1 MSTAPFEENCF
12 EEFDDA
18 VFDDVNQ
25 PEQATQSSPSIPAVA
40 PAAAP
45 PASAASASPSIPVMR
60 LAKGSPSV
68 AGTQPAHVSQLSASA
83 ACMSGSATNAQQTVA
98 PRRVAQQRR
107 QPPPTIKARKAT
119 VAGTACTNSPQ
130 VALDFNAMI
139 AEIKASAPSV
149 KQFVDSPVIKTFIWL
164 LRNIHAKT
172 VKVPPAQRK
181 TGCEEIMELNE
192 SNMKG
197 FLQSLYEKF
206 SYIFVVNSL
215 KRSVD
220 GKGGVKA
227 SVNGQKY
234 KSGKDTLFQFPD
246 DEFKQFTK
254 DYSKLLTTL
263 VCNIDEGLLKGDLA
277 IEFILQPIN
286 ATINAYDLGKNS
298 DFGNFTWVFD
308 TSAPVEIDSEIDEKK
323 LNIMYKELF
332 SQSVFKKPSQVFK
345 RRASFVDTIPYES
358 IGGLIDATIAAI
370 DEYVVNGLPNDSEVL
385 LEDPSGKKP
394 TKDSVRRVAECIKH
408 MLETETFRRIL
419 FKGIQPNKLL
429 ERALEKI
436 FEGKEFALLLE
447 KTVLQNIQYLF
458 SCRSFGTNEINN
470 RHGELAKMTITK
482 RRSELIDAMLS
493 TEGVSDLKNKELWVY
508 YVIDSEVDNPWQR
521 RHDETEKK
529 VKKGPAKAAAAK
541 SATASSA
548 ASAARMSGPDTN
560 AATVSAPKR
569 KVAQPPA
576 PAPVQQQP
584 PAAVPSPAPSV
595 PEQTVAA
602 EAEEAAENDEW
613 EGDSFEI

>member
-1 MSTAPFEENCF
+1 MSTASFEDNCF

-18 VFDDVNQ
+18 VFDDVNAPTQQ
-25 PEQATQSSPSIPAVA
+25 PLP
-40 PAAAP
+40 
-45 PASAASASPSIPVMR
+45 ASPS
-60 LAKGSPSV
+60 SQQPS
-68 AGTQPAHVSQLSASA
+68 APAHVSPQVS
-83 ACMSGSATNAQQTVA
+83 AQQIA

-107 QPPPTIKARKAT
+107 QPPPTIKARKTASG
-119 VAGTACTNSPQ
+119 VAGTFAKAQP
-130 VALDFNAMI
+130 VLDFNAMV
-139 AEIKASAPSV
+139 AQIKASAPSV

-164 LRNIHAKT
+164 LRNIHAKS

-181 TGCEEIMELNE
+181 TGGEEIMELNE
-192 SNMKG
+192 SNLKQ

-206 SYIFVVNSL
+206 SYIFIVNSL

-254 DYSKLLTTL
+254 DYSKLLSTL

-298 DFGNFTWVFD
+298 DFGNFAWVFD
-308 TSAPVEIDSEIDEKK
+308 TSAPVDIDMKLDEKK

-332 SQSVFKKPSQVFK
+332 SQTVFKKPSQVFK
-345 RRASFVDTIPYES
+345 RRASFVDTIPYDS
-358 IGGLIDATIAAI
+358 IDGLIDATIAAI
-370 DEYVVNGLPNDSEVL
+370 DEYVVNDLPNDADVL

-408 MLETETFRRIL
+408 MLETETFKRIL

-470 RHGELAKMTITK
+470 RHGELSKMSITK
-482 RRSELIDAMLS
+482 RRAELIDAMLS

-521 RHDETEKK
+521 RPDENEKK
-529 VKKGPAKAAAAK
+529 VKKAPAAK
-541 SATASSA
+541 SPSTSPATASSTI
-548 ASAARMSGPDTN
+548 S
-560 AATVSAPKR
+560 VPKR
-569 KVAQPPA
+569 KVMKQPA
-576 PAPVQQQP
+576 A
-584 PAAVPSPAPSV
+584 PAAVPAAVAPVSPPAQAAPAPASAAPAPALV
-595 PEQTVAA
+595 PAA
-602 EAEEAAENDEW
+602 EQEAENDDW

>member
-18 VFDDVNQ
+18 VFDDVDQ
-25 PEQATQSSPSIPAVA
+25 PAQQPVAQIPAQSSAHICMSSATTANAHVPSQVA
-40 PAAAP
+40 PRRVAAQD
-45 PASAASASPSIPVMR
+45 
-60 LAKGSPSV
+60 
-68 AGTQPAHVSQLSASA
+68 AGT
-83 ACMSGSATNAQQTVA
+83 ACMSSSAANVQQ
-98 PRRVAQQRR
+98 PSKRVAQQRR

-119 VAGTACTNSPQ
+119 VAGCACTNSPQ

-139 AEIKASAPSV
+139 AQIKASAPTV

-181 TGCEEIMELNE
+181 TGGEEIMELNE
-192 SNMKG
+192 SNLKG

-215 KRSVD
+215 KRRVD

-277 IEFILQPIN
+277 IEFIHQPIN

-298 DFGNFTWVFD
+298 DFGNFAWVFD
-308 TSAPVEIDSEIDEKK
+308 TSAPVDIDTEMDEKK

-332 SQSVFKKPSQVFK
+332 SQTVFKKPSQVFK

-370 DEYVVNGLPNDSEVL
+370 DEYVVNGLPNDPEVL

-429 ERALEKI
+429 EKALEKI

-470 RHGELAKMTITK
+470 RHGELSKMTITK
-482 RRSELIDAMLS
+482 RRAELIDAMLS

-521 RHDETEKK
+521 RPDETEKK
-529 VKKGPAKAAAAK
+529 VKKAAPKAAFDHSVHSSK
-541 SATASSA
+541 ASP
-548 ASAARMSGPDTN
+548 ASAS
-560 AATVSAPKR
+560 TVSATNVPKR
-569 KVAQPPA
+569 KVASAACMSGYATNAPSASPAQPSAPVA
-576 PAPVQQQP
+576 PAQAAPV
-584 PAAVPSPAPSV
+584 PAV
-595 PEQTVAA
+595 EQAQ
-602 EAEEAAENDEW
+602 EGDGDEW

>member
-18 VFDDVNQ
+18 VFDDVAN
-25 PEQATQSSPSIPAVA
+25 E
-40 PAAAP
+40 
-45 PASAASASPSIPVMR
+45 PASTASAVPAQAVPAPSIPVMR
-60 LAKGSPSV
+60 LAKASPS
-68 AGTQPAHVSQLSASA
+68 Q
-83 ACMSGSATNAQQTVA
+83 VA
-98 PRRVAQQRR
+98 PSQVAASQPSKRVAQQRR
-107 QPPPTIKARKAT
+107 QPPPTIKARKSA
-119 VAGTACTNSPQ
+119 PQ
-130 VALDFNAMI
+130 PASHLQAVPAIDFNAMI
-139 AEIKASAPSV
+139 AEVKASVPSV

-181 TGCEEIMELNE
+181 TGGEEIMELNE
-192 SNMKG
+192 GNLKQ

-215 KRSVD
+215 KRTVD

-298 DFGNFTWVFD
+298 DFGNFAWVFD
-308 TSAPVEIDSEIDEKK
+308 TTAPVDIDAEMDEKK

-429 ERALEKI
+429 EKALEKI

-470 RHGELAKMTITK
+470 RHGEFSKMTITK
-482 RRSELIDAMLS
+482 RRAELIDAMLS

-529 VKKGPAKAAAAK
+529 VKKAAPKAASSPAKAAANDSPA
-541 SATASSA
+541 
-548 ASAARMSGPDTN
+548 
-560 AATVSAPKR
+560 VSVPKR
-569 KVAQPPA
+569 KVAPAQPSPTVPAQA
-576 PAPVQQQP
+576 PAHPQP
-584 PAAVPSPAPSV
+584 QEAVAQAAAPQPAH
-595 PEQTVAA
+595 E
-602 EAEEAAENDEW
+602 DGGDDW

>member
-1 MSTAPFEENCF
+1 MSTASFEDNCF

-18 VFDDVNQ
+18 VFDDVTQQ
-25 PEQATQSSPSIPAVA
+25 PSAPQPVA
-40 PAAAP
+40 PQP
-45 PASAASASPSIPVMR
+45 VPASHAPVSP
-60 LAKGSPSV
+60 
-68 AGTQPAHVSQLSASA
+68 QVS
-83 ACMSGSATNAQQTVA
+83 AQQTIQ

-107 QPPPTIKARKAT
+107 QPPPTIKARKTASG
-119 VAGTACTNSPQ
+119 VAGTFAKAQP
-130 VALDFNAMI
+130 VLDFDAMI
-139 AEIKASAPSV
+139 AQIKASAPSV

-164 LRNIHAKT
+164 LRNIHAKS
-172 VKVPPAQRK
+172 VKIPPAQRK
-181 TGCEEIMELNE
+181 TGGEEIMELNE
-192 SNMKG
+192 SNLKQ
-197 FLQSLYEKF
+197 FLQSLYENF
-206 SYIFVVNSL
+206 SYIFIVNSL

-254 DYSKLLTTL
+254 DYSKLLSTL

-298 DFGNFTWVFD
+298 DFGNFAWVFD
-308 TSAPVEIDSEIDEKK
+308 TSASVDIDTEMDEKK

-332 SQSVFKKPSQVFK
+332 SQTVFKKPSQVFK
-345 RRASFVDTIPYES
+345 RRASFVDTIPYDS
-358 IGGLIDATIAAI
+358 IDGLIDATIAAI
-370 DEYVVNGLPNDSEVL
+370 DEYVVNDLPNDADVL

-470 RHGELAKMTITK
+470 RHGELSKMSIT
-482 RRSELIDAMLS
+482 RRRAELIDAMLS

-521 RHDETEKK
+521 RPDETEKK
-529 VKKGPAKAAAAK
+529 VKKAPAKAATAKAAFDHSVHSSK
-541 SATASSA
+541 ASPASSPA
-548 ASAARMSGPDTN
+548 ASTIS
-560 AATVSAPKR
+560 VPKR
-569 KVAQPPA
+569 KVMKQPS
-576 PAPVQQQP
+576 P

-595 PEQTVAA
+595 PEQTVVA
-602 EAEEAAENDEW
+602 EAEEAAENDDW